1 MNRHFKIA
9 IALWA
14 PLLMVALVSRADACS
29 CALYKGTPL
38 EQVEQALYDADA
50 VFVAKLRHSVVNPDP
65 EDPLTLVEDAMF
77 VVVEVIK
84 GHLLLAQPIRI
95 HQMVSAGTCGMSS
108 TNDPPHVMEVIQTT
122 GNPDDS
128 VEMPVA
134 YSREWLIY
142 AHGAEPWVLSMC
154 GRSSPMNLGGEEDL
168 RILRELVHK
177 SDRRR

>member
-1 MNRHFKIA
+1 MIRHVKVA
-9 IALWA
+9 IVLWA
-14 PLLMVALVSRADACS
+14 PVLMVALVTRAEACS

-38 EQVEQALYDADA
+38 EQVEQALYEADA

-65 EDPLTLVEDAMF
+65 EEPLTLVEDAMF

-108 TNDPPHVMEVIQTT
+108 TNDPPHMIEIIQTT

-128 VEMPVA
+128 IEMPVT
-134 YSREWLIY
+134 YSKEWLIY
-142 AHGAEPWVLSMC
+142 ASGAEPWVLSMC
-154 GRSSPMNLGGEEDL
+154 GRSAPMSHGGEEEL
-168 RILRELVHK
+168 KMLRELVHK
-177 SDRRR
+177 SDKRR

>member
-1 MNRHFKIA
+1 MTRRFKVA
-9 IALWA
+9 IALWTV
-14 PLLMVALVSRADACS
+14 LSMVAFVSRADACS

-38 EQVEQALYDADA
+38 EQVEQALNEADA
-50 VFVAKLRHSVVNPDP
+50 VVVARLRHSVVNPDP
-65 EDPLTLVEDAMF
+65 EEPLTLVEDAMF

-108 TNDPPHVMEVIQTT
+108 MNDPPHVMEIIQTT

-128 VEMPVA
+128 VEMPVT

-154 GRSSPMNLGGEEDL
+154 GRSTPMNLGGKEEL
-168 RILRELVHK
+168 EMLRELVHK